1 MLTAIIGLL
10 ALVAGVGLGKILFAK
25 NTKIKIEEA
34 ESQARKIV
42 ADAQTNAETIK
53 QQKQLEAKEKFLA
66 LRAEYDKEVTERNRK
81 LGESENRARQKEQS
95 INAKS
100 DQLDKQIKE
109 KEAIK
114 DNLNRQIEVVNLKRT
129 EL

>member
-1 MLTAIIGLL
+1 MDQGMLTAIIGIL
-10 ALVAGVGLGKILFAK
+10 ALGIGIGLGKVIFAK
-25 NTKIKIEEA
+25 NTKLKIEEA
-34 ESQARKIV
+34 ENQARKLV

-81 LGESENRARQKEQS
+81 LGETENRARQKEQS

-100 DQLDKQIKE
+100 DQLEKQIKE
-109 KEAIK
+109 NEAIK
-114 DNLNRQIEVVNLKRT
+114 DNLNRQIEVVNLK
-129 EL
+129 